1 MQTRASISIV
11 FATAAV
17 PLAVAIAAPGCN
29 SERAARR
36 EASVPGDAH
45 VHDPDEPTTAHRPS
59 VRWSI
64 QIDDR
69 GISPSVIQVVKGQ
82 PAELT
87 FTRRAHTRCGNAVL
101 VYFSANEST
110 YRELP
115 PGEPISIVGTFDVT
129 GRLLYACD
137 ARSLATISA
146 VP

>member
-1 MQTRASISIV
+1 MQARPSISIV
-11 FATAAV
+11 LATAAV
-17 PLAVAIAAPGCN
+17 ALAVAIAAPGCN

-36 EASVPGDAH
+36 EAPVPGDAH
-45 VHDPDEPTTAHRPS
+45 VHDPDEPSTAHRPS

-69 GISPSVIQVVKGQ
+69 GISPSVIQVMKGQ
-82 PAELT
+82 PVELT
-87 FTRRAHTRCGNAVL
+87 FSRGARTTCGKAVL
-101 VYFSANEST
+101 VHFSANEST

-115 PGEPISIVGTFDVT
+115 LGEPISIAGNFDVT

>member
-1 MQTRASISIV
+1 MQARPSIV
-11 FATAAV
+11 IATAAV
-17 PLAVAIAAPGCN
+17 PLAVALAAPGCN
-29 SERAARR
+29 SERTARH
-36 EASVPGDAH
+36 EAPAPGDAH
-45 VHDPDEPTTAHRPS
+45 VHDPDEPSTAHRPS

-69 GISPSVIQVVKGQ
+69 GISPSLIQVIKGQ

-87 FTRRAHTRCGNAVL
+87 FTRRANTSCGNAVL

-115 PGEPISIVGTFDVT
+115 PGEPISIVGNFDVT